1 MSSAQDDFTN
11 TSDTELVKLAK
22 TENADAF
29 TELFQRYNRLV
40 RGYLAGLVGNSEEA
54 DDLTQRAF
62 LNAWYK
68 LLTLQDES
76 RFKPWIFTIARN
88 LAYDYKRLQ
97 ARSPSQSLESFK
109 ESYDTVNGINL
120 EDEIVMKELAKLALA
135 ELPPKYRD
143 CLLLLIKG
151 GFSRDEIA
159 ELLKISKTS
168 VSTYICTA
176 RRLFR
181 QAYYRLKYETDATE
195 KGERFL

>member
-1 MSSAQDDFTN
+1 MSSSQDDFTH

-22 TENADAF
+22 AGNADAF
-29 TELFQRYNRLV
+29 TLLFQRYKRPV
-40 RGYLAGLVGNSEEA
+40 RGYLAGLVGNSEDA

-62 LNAWYK
+62 LNAWDK
-68 LLTLQDES
+68 LLTLHDES
-76 RFKPWIFTIARN
+76 RFRPWIFTIGRN

-97 ARSPSQSLESFK
+97 ARSASQSLESFK
-109 ESYDTVNGINL
+109 ERNDPVNGINL
-120 EDEIVMKELAKLALA
+120 EDETAVKELVKLALA

-151 GFSRDEIA
+151 EFSHDEIA

-176 RRLFR
+176 RRQFR
-181 QAYYRLKYETDATE
+181 QAYYRLKDEADAIETGD
-195 KGERFL
+195 RSL

>member
-1 MSSAQDDFTN
+1 MSSSQDDFTH

-22 TENADAF
+22 AGNADAF
-29 TELFQRYNRLV
+29 TLLFQRYNRPV
-40 RGYLAGLVGNSEEA
+40 RGYLAGLVGNSEDA

-62 LNAWYK
+62 LNAWDK
-68 LLTLQDES
+68 LLTLHEES
-76 RFKPWIFTIARN
+76 RFRPWIFTIGRN

-97 ARSPSQSLESFK
+97 ARSASQSLESFK
-109 ESYDTVNGINL
+109 ERNDPVNGINL
-120 EDEIVMKELAKLALA
+120 EDETAVKELVKLALA

-151 GFSRDEIA
+151 EFSHDEIA

-181 QAYYRLKYETDATE
+181 QAYYPLKDEADATE
-195 KGERFL
+195 KGDRSL